1 MQPTGGRYLILVGL
15 SKPGAISID
24 VITENIFLKKKLL
37 VKDQKEIEK
46 DENDLAC
53 WNSGTLQ

>member
-15 SKPGAISID
+15 AKPGAISID

-53 WNSGTLQ
+53 